1 MGARD
6 ICHLKLKLSNL
17 RNVNNPNFTTVKL
30 QKVSG
35 LDSKCSTRTIHR
47 ALYSMNYF
55 SLNTRQKG
63 IMTEKDK
70 KLRVKFCKNCLKLV
84 GSELWL
90 QRIRFYYDGVT
101 FYHKSDPFSEA
112 IQPKAKIWRKRSEGL
127 KSTRKRRKTGRN
139 GRQVKLFVASAY
151 EK

>member
-1 MGARD
+1 MWSKKKYPGIPTQTISYHANKPTTEKFADRWKCNKEHPRKLGARD

-55 SLNTRQKG
+55 SLNTRQKC

-70 KLRVKFCKNCLKLV
+70 DKKLPVKFFKKCLKLV
-84 GSELWL
+84 GS
-90 QRIRFYYDGVT
+90 
-101 FYHKSDPFSEA
+101 
-112 IQPKAKIWRKRSEGL
+112 KI
-127 KSTRKRRKTGRN
+127 
-139 GRQVKLFVASAY
+139 
-151 EK
+151 